1 MRNFLELTFFESPHF
16 ANTFSV
22 VRNITKI
29 ALNSAVEN
37 LISFLNLGFE
47 IVMESDLVSLLFH
60 CLVVNNPEFINK
72 IHSDTRVF
80 NSDGLHIDLVIGNI
94 TLKSKRPSVIPE
106 LLIECKIFGNVL
118 TSSQLSKRYS
128 YLKEDIYKIN
138 QIKHNVPKYIIAYD
152 YCGFLNEFRTNELT
166 KLRNDLDKEI
176 SIFVIYMN
184 KQNKFNPKTL

>member
-1 MRNFLELTFFESPHF
+1 MLRVPPSPSESD
-16 ANTFSV
+16 V

-106 LLIECKIFGNVL
+106 LLIECKIFGNDL

-184 KQNKFNPKTL
+184 KQNKFNLKTL